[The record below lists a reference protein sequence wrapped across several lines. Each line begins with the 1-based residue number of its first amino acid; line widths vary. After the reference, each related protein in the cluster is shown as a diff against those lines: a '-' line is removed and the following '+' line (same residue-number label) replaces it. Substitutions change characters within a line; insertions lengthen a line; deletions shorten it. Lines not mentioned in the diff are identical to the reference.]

1 MCICVKREKRR
12 WINTHALWRKTDLCN
27 LSLCVIYN
35 IFYANLCIACKT
47 WFPPV
52 TGVQVTVD
60 IVRELSSVPV
70 MCVPV
75 DPCISLTHS
84 KADSRALF
92 WKTWCT
98 MHCCHFLIVSWL
110 MHTLTQGWEL
120 LLFKKKKTKTKKFN
134 TSSMVWNKGRIVLNE
149 MHLVQ
154 PFLTPTDQCLWATQS
169 RSHSHRSSSLYLK
182 TDLH

>member
-1 MCICVKREKRR
+1 MQTCTLLVKIDSPGDRSAGCSGYSKRE
-12 WINTHALWRKTDLCN
+12 
-27 LSLCVIYN
+27 V
-35 IFYANLCIACKT
+35 
-47 WFPPV
+47 
-52 TGVQVTVD
+52 
-60 IVRELSSVPV
+60 SSVPV

-84 KADSRALF
+84 KADSQALF
-92 WKTWCT
+92 WKTWLFT

-110 MHTLTQGWEL
+110 MHTLTRGWEL
-120 LLFKKKKTKTKKFN
+120 LLFKKEEKKKTLSIAGKTKFN
-134 TSSMVWNKGRIVLNE
+134 ISSTVWNKGRIVLNE

-154 PFLTPTDQCLWATQS
+154 RSLTPTDQCLWASQS